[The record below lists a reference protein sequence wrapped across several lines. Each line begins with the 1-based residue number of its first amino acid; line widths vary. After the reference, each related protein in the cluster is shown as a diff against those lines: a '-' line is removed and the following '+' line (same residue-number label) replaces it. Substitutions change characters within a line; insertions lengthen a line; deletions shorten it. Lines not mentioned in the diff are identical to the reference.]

1 MPFARVIENM
11 EALPATIE
19 GNRQVLT
26 WLRGDRQWSDDAADR
41 YRRVQLIDF
50 ENPSNNS
57 FHVTWEWTLKP
68 PARKGNSADVTCLVN
83 GVPVTIV
90 EHKNPK
96 DAERHGAPGSPSC
109 DTTRSKRRNLRLWR
123 SYSM

>member
-1 MPFARVIENM
+1 MTDDAIRSVIENM

-68 PARKGNSADVTCLVN
+68 PARKGNSADVTFLVN

-96 DAERHGAPGSPSC
+96 DADAMERGVTQLRHYEIE
-109 DTTRSKRRNLRLWR
+109 RRN
-123 SYSM
+123 